1 MAQITWRL
9 EINGEKGGSLCCGY
23 LLHLGV
29 ESEVGGV
36 DGGQPGVTAG
46 HGDHHVDQEGEHH
59 DDLVT
64 GH

>member
-1 MAQITWRL
+1 M
-9 EINGEKGGSLCCGY
+9 EEGGSLCCCGY

-46 HGDHHVDQEGEHH
+46 HGDHHGDQEGEYH
-59 DDLVT
+59 DDT